1 MKSKI
6 FAVSLIFFM
15 CFSGSLNNVYG
26 LTDQIHENELREV
39 KKDKYEMITGK
50 IKEITINDGKR
61 SLLIQDEKG
70 NEYVFHI
77 GEHTIIMTFDE
88 LKSGDKVDI
97 IFNGILTK
105 SIPPQGQA
113 IIVNGL
119 KV

>member
-1 MKSKI
+1 MKHKI

-15 CFSGSLNNVYG
+15 FFTGSLNNVYG
-26 LTDQIHENELREV
+26 LTSEMHENELQDV
-39 KKDKYEMITGK
+39 KKDMYEMITGK
-50 IKEITINDGKR
+50 IKKIIVNNGKR
-61 SLLIQDEKG
+61 SLLIEDEKG

-77 GEHTIIMTFDE
+77 GEHTIIMTFE
-88 LKSGDKVDI
+88 QLKIGDKVDI

-113 IIVNGL
+113 IIINGL

>member
-6 FAVSLIFFM
+6 FAVALIFLM
-15 CFSGSLNNVYG
+15 CFAGSFNNVYG
-26 LTDQIHENELREV
+26 LTDEIHENELKEV
-39 KKDKYEMITGK
+39 EKDMYEMISGK
-50 IKEITINDGKR
+50 IKKIIVNDEKR
-61 SLLIQDEKG
+61 SLLMEDEKG

-88 LKSGDKVDI
+88 LKIGDKVDV

-113 IIVNGL
+113 IIINGL